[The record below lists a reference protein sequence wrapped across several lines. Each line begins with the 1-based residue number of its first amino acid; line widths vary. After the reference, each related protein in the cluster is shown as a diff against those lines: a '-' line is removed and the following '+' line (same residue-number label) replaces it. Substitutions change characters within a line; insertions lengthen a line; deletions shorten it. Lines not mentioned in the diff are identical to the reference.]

1 MSYAAN
7 IPPQLD
13 FSKRGMCAALNMAE
27 DEFTDAYRNK
37 EIAPPDSVRLREP
50 RWSVMALG
58 QEIKKR
64 TPAHLVGLEALNYQ
78 LEALARAE
86 RAEGWRHD

>member
-13 FSKRGMCAALNMAE
+13 FGKRGMCAALNMTE

-64 TPAHLVGLEALNYQ
+64 TPQGVNPTLYA

-86 RAEGWRHD
+86 RAEGWRND